1 LWFDDDFVIDFC
13 QGFINDT
20 RPLIALCKRIRDEPV
35 HLIPPGRVQDAI
47 GNLRQRFARHGCEE
61 LVAIAKIHEKLEASF
76 LKDSLAAELA
86 AVEEMLESV
95 KKDSNE
101 DFDFAGLLHGDLD
114 WRKSAPTL
122 SKLANE
128 LVSAEAVRA
137 FPRLQRRNKNS
148 DRSAGALES

>member
-1 LWFDDDFVIDFC
+1 M
-13 QGFINDT
+13 
-20 RPLIALCKRIRDEPV
+20 CKRIRDEPF

-47 GNLRQRFARHGCEE
+47 GHLRQRFARHGCEK
-61 LVAIAKIHEKLEASF
+61 LVSVAKIHEKLEASF

-101 DFDFAGLLHGDLD
+101 DFDFAGLLHRDLD
-114 WRKSAPTL
+114 WKKSGPTL

-137 FPRLQRRNKNS
+137 LLREKISWVFTAKTMLS
-148 DRSAGALES
+148 LVVSCCTT